1 MNPTG
6 AIRRMLAAGLTMDQ
20 ALIAADAFA
29 AEAAAAGEARAAA
42 KRAINAERQRRF
54 RETRNA
60 SNADNALQPLQRVTA
75 VTRPDAYTED
85 AHTYAEPEPNITTT
99 PPTSE
104 ASASSAGAPA
114 VDFGDAENVIP
125 IVKPN
130 PRGSRLPANWWPPPE
145 CEAWCREKFH
155 LSDHELSEAVDEFR
169 DFWSSAPGDR
179 GRKCDWPATFRNAC
193 RKRFGQARRPS
204 AARHGPAGGGRLAA
218 YQRAAAHFSAPH
230 DVPGERPDLS
240 DHRGRVLDL

>member
-1 MNPTG
+1 MSLS
-6 AIRRMLAAGLTMDQ
+6 AAVVAELVAAGLKGE
-20 ALIAADAFA
+20 ALVAACERI
-29 AEAAAAGEARAAA
+29 EAAAPLVEDSRTKRQDRNRRYYVSKRLKASYSDVSDANSDAPRA
-42 KRAINAERQRRF
+42 
-54 RETRNA
+54 
-60 SNADNALQPLQRVTA
+60 P
-75 VTRPDAYTED
+75 YTED
-85 AHTYAEPEPNITTT
+85 AHAYAEPEPNITTT

-114 VDFGDAENVIP
+114 ADFGDAENVIP

-155 LSDHELSEAVDEFR
+155 LNDHELSEAVDEFR

-204 AARHGPAGGGRLAA
+204 AARHGQAGSGRLAA

-230 DVPGERPDLS
+230 DVPGERTDLS

>member
-1 MNPTG
+1 MSAAVAR
-6 AIRRMLAAGLTMDQ
+6 AIRGMIEAGFTLDQ
-20 ALIAADAFA
+20 ALLAIEKMD
-29 AEAAAAGEARAAA
+29 EA
-42 KRAINAERQRRF
+42 KRGNAKTNAERQAEF
-54 RETRNA
+54 RARQKASRNA
-60 SNADNALQPLQRVTA
+60 VTSNGSNVTI
-75 VTRPDAYTED
+75 VTHPRDIQN

-104 ASASSAGAPA
+104 ASASSAGAPVA
-114 VDFGDAENVIP
+114 DFGDAENVIP

-169 DFWSSAPGDR
+169 DFWSGAPGDR

-204 AARHGPAGGGRLAA
+204 AARHGQAGSGRLAA
-218 YQRAAAHFSAPH
+218 YQRAAAHFSAPN